1 MNNKQINTTIAEA
14 CGWKWHDHPD
24 CMAKKQG
31 WSMPETWIM
40 RPDGTLV
47 FRHNIP
53 DYCNDLNAM
62 HEAEKVFTYEEAQQ
76 FEGELC
82 GICGSENLHKEYPLP
97 FEFSVAH
104 ATASQRAEAFLRTIG
119 KWEGGSQ

>member
-1 MNNKQINTTIAEA
+1 MTNEQINTAIAEA
-14 CGWKWHDHPD
+14 CGWDSD
-24 CMAKKQG
+24 DIARGYALCQF
-31 WSMPETWIM
+31 SEN
-40 RPDGTLV
+40 V
-47 FRHNIP
+47 P

-104 ATASQRAEAFLRTIG
+104 ATASQRAEAFLKTIG
-119 KWEGGSQ
+119 KWEGGPQ

>member
-1 MNNKQINTTIAEA
+1 MTNEQINIAIAKA
-14 CGWKWHDHPD
+14 CGWDSD
-24 CMAKKQG
+24 DIARG
-31 WSMPETWIM
+31 Y
-40 RPDGTLV
+40 TLCQFSENV
-47 FRHNIP
+47 P

-119 KWEGGSQ
+119 KWEGGPQ